1 MTGGQ
6 KCSKMAK
13 NRQKMAQKGG
23 PDPPK
28 KGSRGGPGGVRG
40 VWGVPGGSKWTIL
53 AQKRGPGPPH
63 PPKKGQKRVKKGQK
77 RNFEAG
83 PPREGPL
90 NILVSGRK
98 MQNFGPHLRA

>member
-1 MTGGQ
+1 
-6 KCSKMAK
+6 MAK
-13 NRQKMAQKGG
+13 NRRKMAKKGG

-28 KGSRGGPGGVRG
+28 KGSRGGPGGSGGVRG
-40 VWGVPGGSKWTIL
+40 GPGGQNGPKIDHFG
-53 AQKRGPGPPH
+53 GPGPPH
-63 PPKKGQKRVKKGQK
+63 PPKKGPRGRKNGQK